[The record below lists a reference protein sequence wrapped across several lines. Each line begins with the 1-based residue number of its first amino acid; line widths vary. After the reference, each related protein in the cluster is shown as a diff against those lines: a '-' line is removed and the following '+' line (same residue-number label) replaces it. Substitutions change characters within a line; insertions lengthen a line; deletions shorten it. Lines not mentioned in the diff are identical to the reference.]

1 MGFTL
6 VFWVREMKYSEKI
19 LSSTPSILEGFK
31 AHFAGLTDP
40 RIMRTKIYPL
50 EEILLVLLCGSICGA
65 ESWRDFVLFGKEKL
79 DFLHEYSPFSAG
91 IPCKNTYSRVC
102 AALDP
107 EEFHQCFISWAKSLQ
122 SDTQEVI
129 AVDGKTLCN
138 SGDER
143 TGRAAIHMVSAFA
156 TNARLILGQQKVAE
170 KSNEITAI
178 PALLKL
184 LDISGHIITIDAMGC
199 QREIAQQIQTQEADY
214 ILALK
219 GNQGTL
225 NADVRLFLET
235 EADKSAGGR
244 MTDCYTEV
252 DCAHGR
258 IETRRCLVTDQ
269 IDWLAQKSAWCGLS
283 TLVMLEETCERNGKT
298 TVERRFFIS
307 SLPANAK
314 KIAHAI
320 RAHWAIENTLHWTL
334 DVVFNEDLSRVRKD
348 YAPQN
353 MAIVRHV
360 VMNLLNH
367 AKPHFK
373 GVSLK
378 ALRKKAGWGRETLRS
393 ILNQQF

>member
-1 MGFTL
+1 
-6 VFWVREMKYSEKI
+6 MKYSEK
-19 LSSTPSILEGFK
+19 LLFSTPSILEGFQ
-31 AHFAGLTDP
+31 AHFARLTDP
-40 RIMRTKIYPL
+40 RITRSKIYPL
-50 EEILLVLLCGSICGA
+50 EEILLVMLCGSICGA

-79 DFLHEYSPFSAG
+79 DFLREYYPFSTG
-91 IPCKNTYSRVC
+91 VPCKNTYSRVC

-107 EEFHQCFISWAKSLQ
+107 EEFRQCFISWAKLLQ
-122 SDTQEVI
+122 SDVQEVI
-129 AVDGKTLCN
+129 AMDGKTLCN
-138 SGDER
+138 SADEC
-143 TGRAAIHMVSAFA
+143 TDRAAIHMVSAFA
-156 TNARLILGQQKVAE
+156 TSAKLILGQQKVAE

-199 QREIAQQIQTQEADY
+199 QREIAGQIQAQGGDY

-225 NADVRLFLET
+225 NEDVRLFLET
-235 EADKSAGGR
+235 EVDKSGGSR
-244 MTDCYTEV
+244 ITDRHTEV

-258 IETRRCLVTDQ
+258 IETRCCFVTDQ
-269 IDWLAQKSAWCGLS
+269 IDWLEQQSAWRGLS
-283 TLVMLEETCERNGKT
+283 TLVMLEETCERNGKIST
-298 TVERRFFIS
+298 ERRFFIS
-307 SLPANAK
+307 SLPANAQ

-334 DVVFNEDLSRVRKD
+334 DVVFNEDRSRVRKEN
-348 YAPQN
+348 APQN
-353 MAIVRHV
+353 MAIIRHA

-378 ALRKKAGWGRETLRS
+378 ALRKKAGWGRETLRT